1 MTLDSPRRSGVRTET
16 VHWKRWKGTYIF
28 APQGF
33 QVQDGQQLPIALAGT
48 ETFDGKGHVEGQLT
62 QSINGE
68 ISRVTYRGTYTITP
82 DCVGTETITDSTG
95 ATSHYDQ
102 FVSPDGKEFTFI
114 QTDPGIQPLRFR
126 ATREQTAV
134 NCTVPPSPLG
144 HRDHRVSAI
153 D

>member
-1 MTLDSPRRSGVRTET
+1 MHLRYVKTMSLGFLFAVGGLLYAPGQPPQVWSANPDCTLDTL
-16 VHWKRWKGTYIF
+16 KGTYIF

-48 ETFDGKGHVEGQLT
+48 ETFDGKGHVEGQYT

-82 DCVGTETITDSTG
+82 DCVGTETVTDSTG

-102 FVSPDGKEFTFI
+102 FVSPDGKEFTFV
-114 QTDPGIQPLRFR
+114 QTDPGSVIAGSER
-126 ATREQTAV
+126 
-134 NCTVPPSPLG
+134 
-144 HRDHRVSAI
+144 RVSKLR
-153 D
+153 

>member
-1 MTLDSPRRSGVRTET
+1 MHLRYVKTMSLGLLFAVGGLLYAAGQPPQVWSTTPDCTLDTL
-16 VHWKRWKGTYIF
+16 KGTYLF

-33 QVQDGQQLPIALAGT
+33 QVQDGQQLPIAFAGT
-48 ETFDGKGHVEGQLT
+48 ETYDGKGHVEGQLT

-82 DCVGTETITDSTG
+82 DCVSTETITDSTG

-114 QTDPGIQPLRFR
+114 QTEPGSSIAGSER
-126 ATREQTAV
+126 
-134 NCTVPPSPLG
+134 
-144 HRDHRVSAI
+144 RVSKLW
-153 D
+153 